1 MTAGR
6 GALAARAAA
15 LAIAA
20 CLVALVW
27 AGLVRPYA
35 SAIGDLAAALSAR
48 ETIVARYRALAAQ
61 EPPAPREPSEPTEGD
76 VAGLLL
82 PKASEAQA
90 AALLQERL
98 KGYAAEA
105 RVELDGVQVLPR
117 TDTAGVVKVA
127 VRLRGRADMPALNR
141 FLHTL
146 ETTRPML
153 VVDGLRV
160 QGRGGR
166 DAARNDVDIQLDV
179 AAFTGAGET

>member
-6 GALAARAAA
+6 GSLPARTAA

-27 AGLVRPYA
+27 LGLVRPYA
-35 SAIGDLAAALSAR
+35 SAVAELAAALSAR
-48 ETIVARYRALAAQ
+48 ETIVSRYRSLATQ
-61 EPPAPREPSEPTEGD
+61 EPPAPREPNDPTQGD
-76 VAGLLL
+76 GAVLLL

-117 TDTAGVVKVA
+117 TDTGGLVKVA
-127 VRLRGRADMPALNR
+127 VRLRGRGDMPAVNR

-166 DAARNDVDIQLDV
+166 DAARSDVEIQLDV
-179 AAFTGAGET
+179 AGFTEAGET